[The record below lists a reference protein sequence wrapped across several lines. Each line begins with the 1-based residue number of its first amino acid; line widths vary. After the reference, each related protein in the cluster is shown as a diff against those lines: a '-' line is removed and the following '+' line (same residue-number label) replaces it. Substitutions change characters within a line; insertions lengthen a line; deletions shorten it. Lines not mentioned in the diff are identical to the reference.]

1 MLNLLRSSKLELRK
15 FRIEM
20 TMTFGMAA
28 LMVAALIV
36 WEEIDA
42 QQEMAQAISN
52 PPSLVSMQQVEVISE
67 TEAANAQ
74 LELAR
79 LKSRVN
85 YLTRRQEERDDL
97 NEVQAILLANH
108 GVRKGVMAELHSL
121 HWQHGKL
128 EFEGLSEDP
137 EKWHSLMND
146 MILFNRWK
154 TAPQIFHVH
163 RAMSKPLHSG
173 ASLVEVKL
181 KAALWAHASNPPMIR
196 AAP

>member
-154 TAPQIFHVH
+154 TAPKFFMHTG
-163 RAMSKPLHSG
+163 L
-173 ASLVEVKL
+173 
-181 KAALWAHASNPPMIR
+181 
-196 AAP
+196 

>member
-20 TMTFGMAA
+20 MMTFGMAA

-52 PPSLVSMQQVEVISE
+52 PASLVSMQQVEVISE

-97 NEVQAILLANH
+97 NEVQTILLANH

-121 HWQHGKL
+121 HWQQGKL

-146 MILFNRWK
+146 MILFDRWK
-154 TAPQIFHVH
+154 TAPQIFHAH

-196 AAP
+196 AVP

>member
-15 FRIEM
+15 LHIEM
-20 TMTFGMAA
+20 MMAFGMAV

-36 WEEIDA
+36 WEEINA
-42 QQEMAQAISN
+42 QEEMAQAVSN
-52 PPSLVSMQQVEVISE
+52 LPSFASMPQMEVVSE
-67 TEAANAQ
+67 TEAAKAQ

-85 YLTRRQEERDDL
+85 YLTRRQEEQDDL

-108 GVRKGVMAELHSL
+108 SGRKGLMAELHSL
-121 HWQHGKL
+121 HWQQGKL

-146 MILFNRWK
+146 MILFDRWK
-154 TAPQIFHVH
+154 TAPQILHAH
-163 RAMSKPLHSG
+163 RAMSQPSHSG
-173 ASLVEVKL
+173 VSLVEVKL
-181 KAALWAHASNPPMIR
+181 KAALWAHASNSPVAKALP
-196 AAP
+196 

>member
-52 PPSLVSMQQVEVISE
+52 PPSLVSIQQVEVISE

-79 LKSRVN
+79 LKSRVF

-97 NEVQAILLANH
+97 NEVQAILSANH

-121 HWQHGKL
+121 HWQQGKL

-146 MILFNRWK
+146 MILFDRWK
-154 TAPQIFHVH
+154 TAPQIFHAH
-163 RAMSKPLHSG
+163 RAMSKPLHNG

>member
-15 FRIEM
+15 FHIEM

-97 NEVQAILLANH
+97 NEVHTILLANH

-121 HWQHGKL
+121 HWQQGKL

-146 MILFNRWK
+146 MILFDRWK
-154 TAPQIFHVH
+154 TAPQIFHAH

>member
-15 FRIEM
+15 LHIEM
-20 TMTFGMAA
+20 MLAFGTGV

-36 WEEIDA
+36 WEEIIA
-42 QQEMAQAISN
+42 QQAMSQAIANS
-52 PPSLVSMQQVEVISE
+52 PSLVSTQQLEVVSE
-67 TEAANAQ
+67 SEAANAQ

-85 YLTRRQEERDDL
+85 YLTRRQEEQDDL

-108 GVRKGVMAELHSL
+108 GGRKGVMAELHSL
-121 HWQHGKL
+121 QWQQGKL

-146 MILFNRWK
+146 MILFDRWK
-154 TAPQIFHVH
+154 TAPQMLHAH
-163 RAMSKPLHSG
+163 TAMTKPSLSG
-173 ASLVEVKL
+173 VSLVEVKL
-181 KAALWAHASNPPMIR
+181 KAALWAHASNSPNVK
-196 AAP
+196 AVS

>member
-36 WEEIDA
+36 WEEINA

-52 PPSLVSMQQVEVISE
+52 LPSFVSMQQVEVISE

-79 LKSRVN
+79 LKSRVF

-97 NEVQAILLANH
+97 NEVHAILSANH

-121 HWQHGKL
+121 HWQQGKL

-146 MILFNRWK
+146 MILFDRWK
-154 TAPQIFHVH
+154 TAPQIFHAH
-163 RAMSKPLHSG
+163 RAMSKPLHNG

>member
-1 MLNLLRSSKLELRK
+1 MLNLLHSSKLELRK
-15 FRIEM
+15 LHIEM
-20 TMTFGMAA
+20 MLAFGTGV

-36 WEEIDA
+36 WEEINA
-42 QQEMAQAISN
+42 QQAMAQAIANS
-52 PPSLVSMQQVEVISE
+52 PSLVSTQQLEVVSE
-67 TEAANAQ
+67 SEAANAQ

-85 YLTRRQEERDDL
+85 YLTRRQEEQDDL

-108 GVRKGVMAELHSL
+108 GGRKGVMAELHSL
-121 HWQHGKL
+121 QWQQGKL

-146 MILFNRWK
+146 MILFDRWK
-154 TAPQIFHVH
+154 TAPQMLHAH
-163 RAMSKPLHSG
+163 TAMTKPSLSG

-181 KAALWAHASNPPMIR
+181 KAALWAHASNSPLVKAVP
-196 AAP
+196 

>member
-52 PPSLVSMQQVEVISE
+52 PPSLVSIQQVEVISE

-79 LKSRVN
+79 LKSRVF

-97 NEVQAILLANH
+97 NEVHAILSANH

-121 HWQHGKL
+121 HWQQGKL

-154 TAPQIFHVH
+154 TAPQIFHAH
-163 RAMSKPLHSG
+163 RAMSKPCKMQMQTHCL
-173 ASLVEVKL
+173 
-181 KAALWAHASNPPMIR
+181 
-196 AAP
+196 

>member
-52 PPSLVSMQQVEVISE
+52 PPSLVSIQQVEVISE

-79 LKSRVN
+79 LKSRVF

-97 NEVQAILLANH
+97 NEVHAILSANH

-121 HWQHGKL
+121 HWQQGKL

-146 MILFNRWK
+146 MILFDRWK
-154 TAPQIFHVH
+154 TAPQIFHAH
-163 RAMSKPLHSG
+163 RAMSKPLHNG

>member
-20 TMTFGMAA
+20 MMTFGMAA

-42 QQEMAQAISN
+42 QQEMAQAIFN
-52 PPSLVSMQQVEVISE
+52 PPSSVSMQQVEVISE
-67 TEAANAQ
+67 TEAVNAQ

-97 NEVQAILLANH
+97 NEVQTILLANH

-121 HWQHGKL
+121 HWQQGKL
-128 EFEGLSEDP
+128 EFEGLSADP

-146 MILFNRWK
+146 MILFDRWK
-154 TAPQIFHVH
+154 TAPQIFHAH
-163 RAMSKPLHSG
+163 SAMSKPLYSG

-181 KAALWAHASNPPMIR
+181 KAALWAHASNPPIIR
-196 AAP
+196 AVP

>member
-20 TMTFGMAA
+20 MMTFGMAA

-97 NEVQAILLANH
+97 NEVHAILLANH

-121 HWQHGKL
+121 HWQQGKL

-137 EKWHSLMND
+137 VKWHSLMND
-146 MILFNRWK
+146 MILFDRWK
-154 TAPQIFHVH
+154 TAPQIFHAH

>member
-20 TMTFGMAA
+20 MMTFGMAA

-52 PPSLVSMQQVEVISE
+52 PPSLVSIQQVEVISE

-79 LKSRVN
+79 LKSRVF

-154 TAPQIFHVH
+154 TAPQIFHAH
-163 RAMSKPLHSG
+163 RAMSKPLHNG

>member
-108 GVRKGVMAELHSL
+108 GVPRGVMGELLSL
-121 HWQHGKL
+121 HWQQGKL

-146 MILFNRWK
+146 MILFDRWK
-154 TAPQIFHVH
+154 TAPQIFHAH
-163 RAMSKPLHSG
+163 RAMSKPLHNG

>member
-146 MILFNRWK
+146 MILFDRWK
-154 TAPQIFHVH
+154 TAPQIFHAH

>member
-20 TMTFGMAA
+20 MMTFGMAA

-154 TAPQIFHVH
+154 TAPQIFHAH

-181 KAALWAHASNPPMIR
+181 KAALWAHASNPQMIR

>member
-15 FRIEM
+15 LHIEM
-20 TMTFGMAA
+20 LMAFGIAV

-36 WEEIDA
+36 REEINA

-52 PPSLVSMQQVEVISE
+52 LPSLVSMQQLEEVSE

-85 YLTRRQEERDDL
+85 YLPRRQEEQDDL
-97 NEVQAILLANH
+97 NEVQALLLANH
-108 GVRKGVMAELHSL
+108 GGRKGVMAELHSL
-121 HWQHGKL
+121 YWQQGKL

-137 EKWHSLMND
+137 EKWRSLMND
-146 MILFNRWK
+146 MILFDRWK
-154 TAPQIFHVH
+154 TPPQILHAH
-163 RAMSKPLHSG
+163 SAMSKPSHSG

-181 KAALWAHASNPPMIR
+181 KAALWAHASNSPIAKAVP
-196 AAP
+196 

>member
-154 TAPQIFHVH
+154 TAPQIFHAH

>member
-1 MLNLLRSSKLELRK
+1 MLNLLRSSKLERRK

-52 PPSLVSMQQVEVISE
+52 PASLVSMQQVEVISE

-108 GVRKGVMAELHSL
+108 GVRKGFMAELHSL
-121 HWQHGKL
+121 HWQQGKL

-146 MILFNRWK
+146 MILFDRWK
-154 TAPQIFHVH
+154 TAPQIFHAH
-163 RAMSKPLHSG
+163 RAMSKPLHNG

>member
-1 MLNLLRSSKLELRK
+1 MLNLLRSSKLEIRK

-20 TMTFGMAA
+20 MMTFGMAA

-121 HWQHGKL
+121 HWQQGKL

-146 MILFNRWK
+146 MILFDRWK
-154 TAPQIFHVH
+154 TAPQIFHAH

>member
-15 FRIEM
+15 LHIEM
-20 TMTFGMAA
+20 MMAFAMAA
-28 LMVAALIV
+28 LMVAAFIV
-36 WEEIDA
+36 WEEINA

-52 PPSLVSMQQVEVISE
+52 LPSFVSMQQVEVISE

-85 YLTRRQEERDDL
+85 YLTRRQEEQDDL
-97 NEVQAILLANH
+97 NEVHAILLANH
-108 GVRKGVMAELHSL
+108 GSRKGVVAELQSL
-121 HWQHGKL
+121 HWQQGKL

-146 MILFNRWK
+146 MILFDRWK
-154 TAPQIFHVH
+154 TAPQMRHAH
-163 RAMSKPLHSG
+163 KALTKPLLG
-173 ASLVEVKL
+173 GVSLVEVKL
-181 KAALWAHASNPPMIR
+181 KAALWAHASNPPL
-196 AAP
+196 AKAVP

>member
-20 TMTFGMAA
+20 MMTFGMAA

-97 NEVQAILLANH
+97 NEVQAMLLANH

-154 TAPQIFHVH
+154 TAPQIFHAH

>member
-146 MILFNRWK
+146 MILFDRWK
-154 TAPQIFHVH
+154 TAPQMRHAH
-163 RAMSKPLHSG
+163 KALTKPLLG
-173 ASLVEVKL
+173 GVSLVEVKL
-181 KAALWAHASNPPMIR
+181 KAALWAHASNPPL
-196 AAP
+196 AKAVP

>member
-1 MLNLLRSSKLELRK
+1 MLNLLRSSKLEPCK

-20 TMTFGMAA
+20 MMTFGMAA

-154 TAPQIFHVH
+154 TAPQIFHAH